1 MGNQKSVH
9 YEEANHNVQDAQQRL
24 DQVATFPMQ
33 VMVAHYTP
41 PNFPM
46 YPIISKEG
54 TEKCVISWKHI
65 MDTEVTNPDT
75 GVQTSGITVFYREFY
90 DRLDLMDSSGRFDAV
105 LSKHSSSENAMAAK
119 GAILLRII
127 KYVAN
132 ISGDNDR
139 TQLAL
144 LMLGKSHQQKG
155 IRPWQYSTFVIVL
168 LQTISSRLEDLA
180 SNDTMEAWVNLF
192 AFVMR
197 SMLPVAIKGQVVET
211 EISVNTSSEF
221 NNSKISE
228 EIEVVEEIKAMK
240 KAAKITSGRSS
251 AQNSARSN
259 AINSARVGFPGAAP
273 MTVPKF

>member
-1 MGNQKSVH
+1 MV
-9 YEEANHNVQDAQQRL
+9 VL
-24 DQVATFPMQ
+24 
-33 VMVAHYTP
+33 VAHYTP

-46 YPIISKEG
+46 YPTISKEG
-54 TEKCVISWKHI
+54 TGKCIAAWKYI
-65 MDTEVTNPDT
+65 METEVTNPET

-105 LSKHSSSENAMAAK
+105 LSQHGAKENAMAAK

-127 KYVAN
+127 KYIVN
-132 ISGDNDR
+132 IVCDNDR
-139 TQLAL
+139 TQLSL

-180 SNDTMEAWVNLF
+180 TTDTMEAWVNLF

-221 NNSKISE
+221 SNAKISE
-228 EIEVVEEIKAMK
+228 EIEIGEEIKAMK
-240 KAAKITSGRSS
+240 KREKINSGRSS
-251 AQNSARSN
+251 AQNTGRVGGGSAM
-259 AINSARVGFPGAAP
+259 NSARGGRMIGHF
-273 MTVPKF
+273 